1 MDLIAF
7 QYDRSFVLEA
17 LRRGEIDYLE
27 NVSEADF
34 FRHLIR
40 RDVLNRLAEHY
51 PTPREKQ
58 EVPVWLYLASE
69 LSLKLHGSQSYHA
82 FPRVLGSGGLI
93 DALGPALGGRKT
105 THPETHD
112 VTLSCPGFN
121 RKNDYDRQTPCDQ
134 DFLRKF
140 ARDTEADRL
149 HAWCNRE
156 VPRCLRSLRLL
167 DEEGLFIGDGSYLF
181 VPDNE
186 RYEGS
191 DLLWFDEHYHPVDPG
206 KVDLRDKRYQ
216 QHRCYKLVSLIHI
229 NRQLDFFFTVAARVV
244 SGRRHECP
252 ILYELVD
259 EVVQAVGRDVIRVLI
274 VDRGFIDGAQMGRLL
289 QDYRIETI
297 LPVRANMDLHA
308 DALGL
313 TRLRDFHWEPY
324 APAAPPGTA
333 PAATPKPPR
342 VEKRE
347 AKRQRTLAQRKAEVQ
362 AETRGMTAA
371 APADRP
377 QTLLGRG
384 RGLLSWTQ
392 CPVPLTAV
400 VNRQRDER
408 GEVRDRVLVST
419 SPHRT
424 AAGIRS
430 TYDLRPA
437 IEERHRQYKCFW
449 DLTRMH
455 SCAFSLVV
463 NQVLFVLLAYTLV
476 QAHFGLAPAPGAES
490 ERLGAHLGTAVA
502 DAGSG
507 GGVLSPAVL
516 SAHAGR
522 IRPHPA
528 GGCRAGSRQTAGQTP
543 ADRARAILAPGKRA
557 AALAAAGRTRIH
569 PAPDSPPLP
578 LVVRGDLCTLVL
590 PARCIAH
597 PTQRQARSSI
607 PERAPRRKRSDVSPF
622 FQDRRYL
629 SPIPPSEVSPTV

>member
-1 MDLIAF
+1 MDLVAF

-17 LRRGEIDYLE
+17 LHRGELDYLE
-27 NVSEADF
+27 PVSEAAEADF

-40 RDVLNRLAEHY
+40 RDVLNRLVERY
-51 PTPREKQ
+51 PTPRQKQ

-69 LSLKLHGSQSYHA
+69 LSLKLHGAQSYHA
-82 FPRVLGSGGLI
+82 FPRVLRSGGLI
-93 DALGPALGGRKT
+93 DALGPELGGRKT

-140 ARDTEADRL
+140 ARDTEVERL
-149 HAWCNRE
+149 HAWFNRE
-156 VPRCLRSLRLL
+156 VPRCLRSLRLF

-186 RYEGS
+186 HYEGS
-191 DLLWFDEHYHPVDPG
+191 DLLWFDEHNHPVDPG
-206 KVDLRDKRYQ
+206 QVDLRDKRYQ

-229 NRQLDFFFTVAARVV
+229 NRQLDFFFVVAARVV

-259 EVVQAVGRDVIRVLI
+259 EVVRAVGRDVIKVLI
-274 VDRGFIDGAQMGRLL
+274 LDRGFIDGAQMGRLQ

-297 LPVRANMDLHA
+297 LPLRANMDLYA

-313 TRLRDFHWEPY
+313 IRLPDFRWEPY
-324 APAAPPGTA
+324 VPAAPPAPA

-342 VEKRE
+342 IEKRE
-347 AKRQRTLAQRKAEVQ
+347 AKRQQTLARRKAALQ
-362 AETRGMTAA
+362 AQMHGNAATA
-371 APADRP
+371 PSKEP
-377 QTLLGRG
+377 QTLLGLG
-384 RGLLSWTQ
+384 RGLLSWTH

-400 VNRQRDER
+400 VNRE
-408 GEVRDRVLVST
+408 RDRHGELRDWVLVST
-419 SPHRT
+419 SPRRT

-463 NQVLFVLLAYTLV
+463 NQGLFVLLAYTLL
-476 QAHFGLAPAPGAES
+476 QAHLVLRRRQELNRSVWERAWGL
-490 ERLGAHLGTAVA
+490 
-502 DAGSG
+502 
-507 GGVLSPAVL
+507 LSPTLEVVAVYYRQRFCL
-516 SAHAGR
+516 LTLAEYGR
-522 IRPHPA
+522 ILLQVAEP
-528 GGCRAGSRQTAGQTP
+528 
-543 ADRARAILAPGKRA
+543 
-557 AALAAAGRTRIH
+557 
-569 PAPDSPPLP
+569 
-578 LVVRGDLCTLVL
+578 VRGKLRDRL
-590 PARCIAH
+590 
-597 PTQRQARSSI
+597 RQI
-607 PERAPRRKRSDVSPF
+607 EREQYGLLENVR
-622 FQDRRYL
+622 
-629 SPIPPSEVSPTV
+629 PP